1 MPETESRGRK
11 RRGITAGKLSERE
24 GELGPCELV
33 RGRIVLASPAKPPHA
48 RCMVRFGSELDAFV
62 QAHDLGV
69 VAGGE
74 AGIFT
79 EEDPDT
85 VRAADVLF
93 LSKARLAEQKE
104 GDFYRTADLVVEIIS
119 HAKSRPQVL
128 RKLPEYFACGV
139 RLVWVAD
146 CGRQTVTAYRSL
158 ADVRVFTAGDS
169 LPGDDVLPG
178 FSVPVARFF
187 R

>member
-1 MPETESRGRK
+1 MGD
-11 RRGITAGKLSERE
+11 
-24 GELGPCELV
+24 LGPCELV
-33 RGRIVLASPAKPPHA
+33 RGRIVLASPAKPPHGMCA
-48 RCMVRFGSELDAFV
+48 GSFAWEIRSFAEPR
-62 QAHDLGV
+62 DLGKTLV
-69 VAGGE
+69 GE
-74 AGIFT
+74 VGICT
-79 EEDPDT
+79 EREPDT
-85 VRAADVLF
+85 VRGADVLF
-93 LSKARLAEQKE
+93 VASERWALVDEAQFL
-104 GDFYRTADLVVEIIS
+104 GTADLIVEVVS
-119 HAKSRPQVL
+119 RTKSRARVL

-187 R
+187 D